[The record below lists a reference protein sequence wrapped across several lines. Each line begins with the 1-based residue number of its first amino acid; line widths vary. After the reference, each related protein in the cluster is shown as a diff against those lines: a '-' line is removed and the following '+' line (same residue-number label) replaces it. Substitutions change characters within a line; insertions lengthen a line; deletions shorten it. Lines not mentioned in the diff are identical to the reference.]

1 MKKLTIIM
9 VVFFVLALATPAN
22 AARELPTVGD
32 RIYLPSGDQSFTAGI
47 PFHIMHG
54 WNVGPGELHAIG
66 AFDFHLEI
74 DGIPADGIRYVIPDH
89 TEEPGNVGRIFN
101 FPEGM
106 SGVHTFTGRWYMPC
120 QYIYPE
126 IDCPEPNKSVEY
138 FALTVTITFVP

>member
-1 MKKLTIIM
+1 M

-32 RIYLPSGDQSFTAGI
+32 RIILPYGDQSFTAGE

-54 WNVGPGELHAIG
+54 WMVGPGELQAIG
-66 AFDFHLEI
+66 VFDFSLEI
-74 DGIPADGIRYVIPDH
+74 DGAVVDGLRYVIPDR
-89 TEEPGNVGRIFN
+89 TEDPGNVGRIFN

-120 QYIYPE
+120 QYVYPE
-126 IDCPEPNKSVEY
+126 IDCPEPNKQVEVM
-138 FALTVTITFVP
+138 ALSAIITFTP